1 MSQYMSIGKVS
12 KLKNVS
18 IKSLRYYDQIGILK
32 PAFVNTE
39 TNYRYYTE
47 GQLYLLDAI
56 TVCIKLGI
64 PLKDLNNYVNKDSI
78 NLQKLL
84 YDGKILAEQ
93 KILEIH
99 SCLGALQE
107 TLQKMGSSV
116 TGMAK
121 IPASRSGILL
131 PDGFYQSTVAQRCL
145 LTVPLEEMDTP
156 KYYGQHILKLFVTA
170 QQAGITATY
179 PSGILHEYR
188 DGIYLRHMFLT
199 VNTESAQTLLQS
211 IPFGT
216 SASGK
221 PLLQRPSSHAQGS
234 VSDAFTETTVPD
246 HIAAEPADSVSETI
260 LDAAGNT
267 FRLLPEG
274 NYACRRISTHM
285 ADFSSVREEMKE
297 VLKEQDFCIIE
308 TDTLSEQNKK
318 DGYAFE
324 LEYFI
329 RI

>member
-47 GQLYLLDAI
+47 NQLYLLDAI

-64 PLKDLNNYVNKDSI
+64 PLKDLNNYVSKDSI

-121 IPASRSGILL
+121 IPESKSGILL
-131 PDGFYQSTVAQRCL
+131 PDGFYQSTVARRCL

-170 QQAGITATY
+170 QQAGITASY
-179 PSGILHEYR
+179 PSGILHEYMN
-188 DGIYLRHMFLT
+188 GIYDRRMFLT
-199 VNTESAQTLLQS
+199 VSEESTQTLLQN
-211 IPFGT
+211 
-216 SASGK
+216 
-221 PLLQRPSSHAQGS
+221 L
-234 VSDAFTETTVPD
+234 SDASQGAGQPGSQELPAQETFSGPSGD
-246 HIAAEPADSVSETI
+246 
-260 LDAAGNT
+260 T

-274 NYACRRISTHM
+274 SYACRRISTHM
-285 ADFSSVREEMKE
+285 ADFQTVRNEMKE

>member
-47 GQLYLLDAI
+47 SQLYLLDAI

-99 SCLGALQE
+99 NCLGALQE

-116 TGMAK
+116 TGMAR
-121 IPASRSGILL
+121 IPESRSGILL
-131 PDGFYQSTVAQRCL
+131 PDGFYQNTQRQRCL
-145 LTVPLEEMDTP
+145 LTVPLEAMDTP
-156 KYYGQHILKLFVTA
+156 KYYGQYILKLFVTA
-170 QQAGITATY
+170 QQAGITASY
-179 PSGILHEYR
+179 PSGILHDYT
-188 DGIYLRHMFLT
+188 DGVYCRHMFLT
-199 VNTESAQTLLQS
+199 LDAN
-211 IPFGT
+211 
-216 SASGK
+216 SASA
-221 PLLQRPSSHAQGS
+221 LLKERSG
-234 VSDAFTETTVPD
+234 DAFVNPCR
-246 HIAAEPADSVSETI
+246 I
-260 LDAAGNT
+260 
-267 FRLLPEG
+267 LPEG
-274 NYACRRISTHM
+274 DYACRRISTHIT
-285 ADFSSVREEMKE
+285 DFSSVRDEMKE

-308 TDTLSEQNKK
+308 IDTLSEQNKK

-324 LEYFI
+324 LEYFLGV
-329 RI
+329 

>member
-47 GQLYLLDAI
+47 NQLYLLDAI

-64 PLKDLNNYVNKDSI
+64 PLKDLNNYVSKDSI

-121 IPASRSGILL
+121 IPESKSGILL
-131 PDGFYQSTVAQRCL
+131 PDGFYQSTVARRCL

-170 QQAGITATY
+170 QQAGITASY
-179 PSGILHEYR
+179 PSGILHEYKN
-188 DGIYLRHMFLT
+188 GIYDRHMFLT
-199 VNTESAQTLLQS
+199 VSEESTQTLLQH
-211 IPFGT
+211 
-216 SASGK
+216 
-221 PLLQRPSSHAQGS
+221 L
-234 VSDAFTETTVPD
+234 SDASQGAGRPGSQELPAQETFSGPSGD
-246 HIAAEPADSVSETI
+246 I
-260 LDAAGNT
+260 

-274 NYACRRISTHM
+274 SYACRRISTHI
-285 ADFSSVREEMKE
+285 ADFQSVRNEMKE

>member
-47 GQLYLLDAI
+47 NQLYLLDAI

-93 KILEIH
+93 KIMEIH
-99 SCLGALQE
+99 NCLGALQE

-121 IPASRSGILL
+121 IPASKSGVLL
-131 PDGFYQSTVAQRCL
+131 PDGFYQNTLTQRCL
-145 LTVPLEEMDTP
+145 LTVPLDEMDTP
-156 KYYGQHILKLFVTA
+156 KYYGQHILKLFVIA
-170 QQAGITATY
+170 QQTGITASY

-188 DGIYLRHMFLT
+188 NGCYNRNMFLT
-199 VNTESAQTLLQS
+199 VSPESAKMLLQNLPSGSQDSIQPPSQGQISRALNSQPDPLTGQPAQSPAGADPLSS
-211 IPFGT
+211 IP
-216 SASGK
+216 
-221 PLLQRPSSHAQGS
+221 
-234 VSDAFTETTVPD
+234 ETF
-246 HIAAEPADSVSETI
+246 
-260 LDAAGNT
+260 LDASGNT
-267 FRLLPEG
+267 FCLLPEG
-274 NYACRRISTHM
+274 SYACRRISIHM
-285 ADFSSVREEMKE
+285 PDFLAVREEMKE
-297 VLKEQDFCIIE
+297 VLKEQDFLIIE
-308 TDTLSEQNKK
+308 TDTLSDQNKK

-329 RI
+329 GV